1 MEETVGQKSI
11 ADFFALE
18 RNRLVGYV
26 RRLIDDAA
34 ERDGEDIVQDV
45 ALNLFSRADVTVPI
59 EHLSA
64 YVYQAIRNRV
74 VDSLRRRKD
83 TVSLDAPVHGDDDL
97 SLANILA
104 DTVLDTESQV
114 ARSEIRRR
122 VYLAIDELSDDQKAI
137 IIETEFQ
144 GRTFQDLSLEWDI
157 PIGTLLSR
165 KSRAMARIKSSL
177 QDLKP

>member
-1 MEETVGQKSI
+1 MSETIGQTSI
-11 ADFFALE
+11 ADFFDRE

-45 ALNLFSRADVTVPI
+45 ALNLFSRADITVPI
-59 EHLSA
+59 DHLSA
-64 YVYQAIRNRV
+64 YVYQSVRNRV
-74 VDSLRRRKD
+74 VDYLRRRKD
-83 TVSLDAPVHGDDDL
+83 TVSIDAPIDGEDDL

-104 DTVLDTESQV
+104 DTAMDTESQA
-114 ARSEIRRR
+114 ARSEIRHR
-122 VYLAIDELSDDQKAI
+122 VYQAIDELSDDQKAI

-144 GRTFQDLSLEWDI
+144 GRTFQDLSLEWEI

>member
-1 MEETVGQKSI
+1 M
-11 ADFFALE
+11 
-18 RNRLVGYV
+18 
-26 RRLIDDAA
+26 
-34 ERDGEDIVQDV
+34 
-45 ALNLFSRADVTVPI
+45 
-59 EHLSA
+59 
-64 YVYQAIRNRV
+64 
-74 VDSLRRRKD
+74 
-83 TVSLDAPVHGDDDL
+83 
-97 SLANILA
+97 
-104 DTVLDTESQV
+104 DTESQV

>member
-1 MEETVGQKSI
+1 MTDTVGKKTI
-11 ADFFALE
+11 ADFFDLE
-18 RNRLVGYV
+18 RSRLIGYV

-45 ALNLFSRADVTVPI
+45 ALNMFSRADITVPI

-74 VDSLRRRKD
+74 VDYLRRRKD
-83 TVSLDAPVHGDDDL
+83 TVSLDAPVNGDDDL

-114 ARSEIRRR
+114 ARSEIRHR
-122 VYLAIDELSDDQKAI
+122 VYQAIDELSDDQKAI

>member
-1 MEETVGQKSI
+1 MKETVGQKSI
-11 ADFFALE
+11 ADFFNLE
-18 RNRLVGYV
+18 RSRLVGYV

-45 ALNLFSRADVTVPI
+45 ALSLFSRADDTMPI

-74 VDSLRRRKD
+74 VDYLRRRKE
-83 TVSLDAPVHGDDDL
+83 TVSLDAPVNGEGDL

-114 ARSEIRRR
+114 ARSEIRNR
-122 VYLAIDELSDDQKAI
+122 VYQAIDELSDDQKAI
-137 IIETEFQ
+137 LIETEFQ
-144 GRTFQDLSLEWDI
+144 GRTFQELSQEWDI

-165 KSRAMARIKSSL
+165 KSRAVARIKSSL
-177 QDLKP
+177 KDLKP